1 MTNNNFWTGTDVT
14 RNDNA
19 DLAQFGGGSE
29 AGRTYTV
36 KSNGIT
42 VPSVTTILNSTPASL
57 LEWKL
62 RTAATAA
69 IDMERDDVKRT
80 KKGTIAA
87 AMRAP
92 DDIPTL
98 ATSSDTSA
106 PYVSASRATGRRSG
120 RP

>member
-92 DDIPTL
+92 DDIADRAADIGNAVHLSLIHISEPTR
-98 ATSSDTSA
+98 
-106 PYVSASRATGRRSG
+106 PY
-120 RP
+120 